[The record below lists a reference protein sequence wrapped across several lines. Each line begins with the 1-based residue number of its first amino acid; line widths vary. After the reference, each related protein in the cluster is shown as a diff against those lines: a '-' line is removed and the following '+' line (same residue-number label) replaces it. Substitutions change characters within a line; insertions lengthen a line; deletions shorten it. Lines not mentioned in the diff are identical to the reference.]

1 MVISDGHCNMLHL
14 SCHFAFAV
22 WKWGTKMLQKQVQF
36 EREFKGSFNVL
47 ILKEPKLP
55 RDIKL
60 NPTNI
65 ALLLHEVSQKYWK
78 LTY

>member
-1 MVISDGHCNMLHL
+1 
-14 SCHFAFAV
+14 
-22 WKWGTKMLQKQVQF
+22 MLQKQVQF

-65 ALLLHEVSQKYWK
+65 ALLLHEVSQKD
-78 LTY
+78 